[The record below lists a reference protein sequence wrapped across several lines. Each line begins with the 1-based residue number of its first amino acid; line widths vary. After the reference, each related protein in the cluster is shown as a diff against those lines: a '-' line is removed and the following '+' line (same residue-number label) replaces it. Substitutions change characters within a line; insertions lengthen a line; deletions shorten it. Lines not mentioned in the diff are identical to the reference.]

1 MRVKKA
7 GLLTSKSFYLPY
19 LPAFQQWQL
28 KAFVIRY
35 SGATVRDL
43 HPFPYSLLA
52 VARSTFS
59 LDHCVIC
66 VDDVKNINR
75 LKDSIFSGV
84 CQDYCTL
91 AFRGYFY

>member
-7 GLLTSKSFYLPY
+7 GLLTSKSFYLPC
-19 LPAFQQWQL
+19 LPAFQQWLL

-52 VARSTFS
+52 IARSTFS
-59 LDHCVIC
+59 LNHYMMLMMSKIQQGERYSLFGDLS
-66 VDDVKNINR
+66 R
-75 LKDSIFSGV
+75 L
-84 CQDYCTL
+84 L
-91 AFRGYFY
+91 E